1 MIKGRSPLIILL
13 AIASLSLTK
22 ECDRSS
28 AIATGGGKMNRSLT
42 IHALKL
48 SDAEFEQIVRSN
60 PEWNFEQT
68 AAGELVIVPPT
79 GGTSG
84 RKNSSLT
91 GQLNAWVEAH
101 LSLGESFDSNTL
113 FVLPNGAKRM
123 PDASWVKRD
132 RWEALTQ
139 QQQDGYVPL
148 CPDFV
153 VELRSPTDS
162 LEELQ
167 AKMQEYIDN
176 GTRLGWLINPQARQ
190 VEIYRQGQP
199 VEILQSPI
207 TLSGEDVLPGFTLNL
222 QRIFV

>member
-1 MIKGRSPLIILL
+1 
-13 AIASLSLTK
+13 
-22 ECDRSS
+22 
-28 AIATGGGKMNRSLT
+28 MNSSLT

-48 SDAEFEQIVRSN
+48 SDAEFEQIVRAN

-113 FVLPNGAKRM
+113 FVLPNGARRM

-167 AKMQEYIDN
+167 AKMREYIDN
-176 GTRLGWLINPQARQ
+176 GARLGWLINPQARQ
-190 VEIYRQGQP
+190 VEIYRQGQQ
-199 VEILQSPI
+199 VEILSDPT